1 MRRRRSIA
9 QRIFAILAVV
19 LALNFAG
26 GCVVLYQ
33 LEQAN
38 TNYIYQL
45 TGELAH
51 ASILDMETQLDSIQN
66 ILYDIV
72 VSGEIQSA
80 GSSILSESAAGT
92 TSTMSHSSNIN
103 RITDKIQQGITADHA
118 IVCANFLDESGM
130 IRVVA
135 STRYYKLSEQMAEKI
150 GALAQEAKGRTI
162 LLDGTEATGDKNILI
177 LAKEVREKKD
187 LSLAHIGVVILYVDI
202 ERIGLLLTDV
212 HDGIF
217 VLAGQEGKLQYVLND
232 TKGILKNYSPV
243 PRENGYSIQNIG
255 GEKFF
260 VVNFRKSGQMFSYIL
275 LEPYSQLFEHV
286 LQVFWR
292 YVGLLALCGTIATI
306 LAFLSTHRV
315 TRDIRTFIQHI
326 RTVPEENFTQ
336 LPLYE
341 KRGVRDQDVY
351 DLQMAYNSMSSRIN
365 ELVRD
370 NYMKQLL
377 IKETQLQALQS
388 QMNPHFLYNT
398 LNSVYWMAKTAK
410 MNAAADMISSLGLL
424 LREAISDKEFVVTID
439 KELDM
444 VCHYFI
450 IQKHRYED
458 RLEVRFD
465 VSDKCSHLTIPKFT
479 LQPLAENAVA
489 YGLECMIEPCT
500 IEIRIVCEDSD
511 CICQVRNQGPAPEQ
525 DLISKLRD
533 GNLKPKGNGIG
544 LLNIDSRIRTV
555 YGENYGVTIFREA
568 DWTVAQV
575 RFKCIAFE
583 EYGDSP

>member
-1 MRRRRSIA
+1 
-9 QRIFAILAVV
+9 
-19 LALNFAG
+19 
-26 GCVVLYQ
+26 
-33 LEQAN
+33 
-38 TNYIYQL
+38 
-45 TGELAH
+45 
-51 ASILDMETQLDSIQN
+51 MEEQLDGIQN

-72 VSGEIQSA
+72 VSGEVQKA
-80 GSSILSESAAGT
+80 GSIILSESAIGAV
-92 TSTMSHSSNIN
+92 STMDYSSNMN
-103 RITDKIQQGITADHA
+103 RITDRIQQGIANDHA
-118 IVCANFLDESGM
+118 IICANFLDAAGTV
-130 IRVVA
+130 RVIA
-135 STRYYKLSEQMAEKI
+135 STRYYKPSYKITEKI
-150 GALAQEAKGRTI
+150 GALAQAGKGKTV

-187 LSLAHIGVVILYVDI
+187 LSFAHIGTVILYIDM
-202 ERIGLLLTDV
+202 ERVGRLLTDV

-217 VLAGQEGKLQYVLND
+217 VLDGQDGKLQYVLND
-232 TKGILKNYSPV
+232 KKGILEEYSPV
-243 PRENGYSIQNIG
+243 PGENGYSIQNIG
-255 GEKFF
+255 SEKYF
-260 VVNFRKSGQMFSYIL
+260 VVNFRKSGQIFSYTL
-275 LEPYSQLFEHV
+275 LEPYSRLFEDV
-286 LQVFWR
+286 LQMFWR
-292 YVGLLALCGTIATI
+292 YVSLLALCGALATI

-326 RTVPEENFTQ
+326 RKVPGENFTQ
-336 LPLYE
+336 IPLYE

-424 LREAISDKEFVVTID
+424 LREAISDKEFIVTID

-450 IQKHRYED
+450 IQKHRFEE

-465 VSDKCSHLTIPKFT
+465 VSGDCSHLIIPKFT
-479 LQPLAENAVA
+479 LQPLAENAIA
-489 YGLECMIEPCT
+489 YGLECMIDPCI
-500 IEIRIVCEDSD
+500 IEIRIACEGPD
-511 CICQVRNQGPAPEQ
+511 CICQVRNQGPEPEQ
-525 DLISKLRD
+525 DLIPRLRD
-533 GNLKPKGNGIG
+533 GSLKPKGNGIG
-544 LLNIDSRIRTV
+544 LLNIDGRIRSV
-555 YGENYGVTIFREA
+555 YGEEYGVTVYRET

-575 RFKCIAFE
+575 KFKCMTFE
-583 EYGDSP
+583 EYSGSP